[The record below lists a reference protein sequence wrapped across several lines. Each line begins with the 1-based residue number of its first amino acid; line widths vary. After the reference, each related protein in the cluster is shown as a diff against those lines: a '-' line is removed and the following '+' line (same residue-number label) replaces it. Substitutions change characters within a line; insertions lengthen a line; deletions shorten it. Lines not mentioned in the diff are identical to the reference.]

1 MAEPT
6 SSIPVDPNGPYV
18 VQVTPPPSIPPLVTE
33 VPPTATEH
41 KPFLSG
47 KQKFAI
53 AVVLVTA
60 AVWYY
65 KREDLF

>member
-18 VQVTPPPSIPPLVTE
+18 VQVPPPPSIPPLVTE
-33 VPPTATEH
+33 VPPPRTEYR
-41 KPFLSG
+41 PFLSG

-53 AVVLVTA
+53 AVALVTA
-60 AVWYY
+60 VVWYY